1 MIARGLMTIEK
12 KRKLEKEEEDESS
25 DDYDVWSGVVNQA
38 ELDRFD
44 GIVSEHLAVFEVSE
58 FLLGRYIDDDGLNR
72 DKQLQEHRSS
82 NAGESRAIVP
92 VCDI

>member
-38 ELDRFD
+38 ELDRLD

-58 FLLGRYIDDDGLNR
+58 FLLTMTASTEINNYKSIGAAIP
-72 DKQLQEHRSS
+72 
-82 NAGESRAIVP
+82 ASRER
-92 VCDI
+92 